1 MQVYGIDAVIRII
14 SHLAF
19 IYLTFWALQSIR
31 IEAFFKALQTTQIR
45 VVMVL
50 MAIVLGYTAST
61 FFLELIALCRNLFL
75 IGF

>member
-14 SHLAF
+14 SHLDF
-19 IYLTFWALQSIR
+19 IYLAFWALQSIR

-45 VVMVL
+45 MVMVL

>member
-19 IYLTFWALQSIR
+19 IYLAFWALQSIR

-45 VVMVL
+45 MVMVL

-61 FFLELIALCRNLFL
+61 FFLELIALRRNLFL